1 MDRLHSMAA
10 FAKVIDEGGF
20 AAAARAM
27 DVSASVV
34 TRLVADL
41 EEHLGARLIQRTTRR
56 LSLTPAGR
64 GFLERV
70 RAILQAVEDAEE
82 TLAAEVHSLHGE
94 VRMAVPGAWAARL
107 VAQRLPDFRRRYP
120 RVTVEL
126 SMASSSASP
135 DPDCDLSLLLADAGL
150 LDGDFVARPLM
161 QSAGVL
167 CAAPGYLQQ
176 RGMPTHPRELRWHD
190 CLFDDRFT
198 MVRSSGERDRIT
210 IDTPAATP
218 VRARHTD
225 AMVAAALEGLGV
237 VRLPELALHDALRER
252 TLVRVLPEWTA
263 PAYRLYAAMPSRKHV
278 PSSTRALM
286 GFLVDSFKPD
296 DSVVKPLF
304 ALAQ

>member
-64 GFLERV
+64 RFLEHV
-70 RAILQAVEDAEE
+70 RAILQAVEDAEDA
-82 TLAAEVHSLHGE
+82 LAAEVHSLHGD
-94 VRMAVPGAWAARL
+94 VRMAVPGAWAARQ

-120 RVTVEL
+120 RVTVDL
-126 SMASSSASP
+126 AVASPSASP
-135 DPDCDLSLLLADAGL
+135 DPDCDLSLLLADAGV

-167 CAAPGYLQQ
+167 CAAPGYLHQ
-176 RGMPTHPRELRWHD
+176 RGTPTHPRELQLHD
-190 CLFDDRFT
+190 CLFDDRLT
-198 MVRSSGERDRIT
+198 MVRLSGERDRFT
-210 IDTPAATP
+210 IDTPAAAP

-237 VRLPELALHDALRER
+237 VRLPELALHDALHDGA
-252 TLVRVLPEWTA
+252 LVRVLPEWSA
-263 PAYRLYAAMPSRKHV
+263 PAYQLYAAMPSRKHV
-278 PSSTRALM
+278 PASTKAFM
-286 GFLVDSFKPD
+286 SFLVDAFRVD
-296 DSVVKPLF
+296 DAVVKPLF
-304 ALAQ
+304 AMAQ